1 MFKILIVEDDDISQ
15 MVLCAYLKQDYIS
28 LTIAKNGQEAISCF
42 NNNKYDLILMDIAM
56 PKMDGLQA
64 TKNIRI
70 KENGTKVRIP
80 IIAVT
85 ASDPYNNRYILREAG
100 IDDFIEKP
108 VDPKLLQQK
117 ISHYSKI
124 QF

>member
-15 MVLCAYLKQDYIS
+15 LVLCTYLKQDYIS
-28 LTIAKNGQEAISCF
+28 LTIAKNGYEAVSCF
-42 NNNKYDLILMDIAM
+42 NNSKYDLILMDIAM
-56 PKMDGLQA
+56 PEMDGLQA
-64 TKNIRI
+64 TKKIRI
-70 KENGTKVRIP
+70 KENGNKVRIP

-85 ASDPYNNRYILREAG
+85 ASDPYNNRHILREAG

-117 ISHYSKI
+117 ISQYSNI